1 MAYFIVETKEQLS
14 SLPKPSK
21 CFIELITLSEDTHPK
36 LTSPCVLYYNDF
48 QKGYIIPI
56 NHSEAF
62 AVTIED
68 VQTFLQSYSEI
79 YLYDKKWH
87 SYYLDLPQ
95 AIDAH
100 LLLPTTETT
109 DSQCYTNLHNDF
121 YNRFKYVDGVNA
133 LIPISKHY
141 ERCECMFEIVRPLI
155 RESENLPWQNTY
167 IDVYKWVEEQGIRIN
182 EKLFDKYY
190 EPTWKARSIKDGKIY
205 TSYNLYN
212 VTSRPTNAFNGIN
225 FLAFNKENGSRAA
238 FIPDND
244 VFVEFDFDAYHPR
257 LIANL
262 LNVEIPLDKSIH
274 THLGEY
280 YFGKEELTE
289 EEYRESKKITFRQLY
304 NGVED
309 EVANIPLFKHVDAF
323 VKSMWAN
330 YQEKGHVLLPNGR
343 RLVHDKPSPQK
354 LFNYYIQCLE
364 TVNNVKKLT
373 KLKKLLEGK
382 KSKVILVVYDSI
394 LVDFAMEDGRE
405 LLNQIRET
413 LEEDGYIIKV
423 QIGNNY
429 DFSN

>member
-14 SLPKPSK
+14 LLQKTDK
-21 CFIELITLSEDTHPK
+21 CFIELVGLSEDNHPK
-36 LTSPCVLYYNDF
+36 LTSPCLLYYNDF
-48 QKGYIIPI
+48 QKGYILPI

-62 AVTIED
+62 ALTIED
-68 VQTFLQSYSEI
+68 VQSFLESYDNVF
-79 YLYDKKWH
+79 LYDKKWH
-87 SYYLDLPQ
+87 SYFLNLPK
-95 AIDAH
+95 AVDVNLITS
-100 LLLPTTETT
+100 TTETV
-109 DSQCYTNLHNDF
+109 DGQCYTNLHNDF
-121 YNRFKYVDGVNA
+121 YNRFKYIDGVNA

-141 ERCECMFEIVRPLI
+141 ERCECMFELI
-155 RESENLPWQNTY
+155 RPHIKESENLPWQNTY
-167 IDVYKWVEEQGIRIN
+167 IDVYKWVEEQGIKIN
-182 EKLFDKYY
+182 ERLFDKHY
-190 EPTWKARSIKDGKIY
+190 EPTWKARSIKDSKIY

-238 FIPDND
+238 FIPSND

-262 LNVEIPLDKSIH
+262 LNIDIPLDKSIH

-289 EEYRESKKITFRQLY
+289 EEYQESKKITFRQLY

-309 EVANIPLFKHVDAF
+309 EVANIPLFKSVDLF
-323 VKSMWAN
+323 VKTMWKD
-330 YQEKGHVLLPNGR
+330 YQERGYTVLPNGKK
-343 RLVHDKPSPQK
+343 LTQDKPSPQK

-364 TVNNVKKLT
+364 TVNNVKKLS

-382 KSKVILVVYDSI
+382 KSRVVLVVYDSI
-394 LVDFAMEDGRE
+394 LVDFAKQDGRE
-405 LLNQIRET
+405 LLDQIKEV
-413 LEEDGYIIKV
+413 LEEDGYIIKA
-423 QIGNNY
+423 QIGITY

>member
-1 MAYFIVETKEQLS
+1 MK
-14 SLPKPSK
+14 
-21 CFIELITLSEDTHPK
+21 
-36 LTSPCVLYYNDF
+36 
-48 QKGYIIPI
+48 
-56 NHSEAF
+56 
-62 AVTIED
+62 
-68 VQTFLQSYSEI
+68 FL
-79 YLYDKKWH
+79 
-87 SYYLDLPQ
+87 
-95 AIDAH
+95 
-100 LLLPTTETT
+100 
-109 DSQCYTNLHNDF
+109 
-121 YNRFKYVDGVNA
+121 R
-133 LIPISKHY
+133 
-141 ERCECMFEIVRPLI
+141 
-155 RESENLPWQNTY
+155 
-167 IDVYKWVEEQGIRIN
+167 
-182 EKLFDKYY
+182 
-190 EPTWKARSIKDGKIY
+190 
-205 TSYNLYN
+205 YNLYN

-289 EEYRESKKITFRQLY
+289 EEYQESKKITFRQLY

-330 YQEKGHVLLPNGR
+330 YQEKGHVILPNGR
-343 RLVHDKPSPQK
+343 RLVQDKPSPQK